1 MSTNIYKG
9 VPALNT
15 LNIDVSNMAP
25 DNLTLEAYKA
35 VLKIGE
41 EFDKTQQTANYYEAI
56 TKLDITDTEYKNA
69 FLSNKSVDFQKADFR
84 ESALKGLNEAVE
96 AKKKIVMDTKGIDG
110 ALKQKLYQH
119 LAGKS
124 GELAL
129 ELHKDVLTY
138 ETKENI
144 DNSIR
149 MKNDGIT
156 LLKQSDINSDR
167 SEYYQMIFDSV
178 DRLSFFGEDTAKI
191 MVDTVKQVVEAES
204 WGQNVFLQEKLFG
217 KDLRYNEILG
227 EFEAWKKSVISDEY
241 LDKKAN
247 EIVSSFKG
255 TGTEKENYKNAVKG
269 SLKAEYEKLIMEK
282 TPYVMQQY
290 ETQKERQLQ
299 QQRFEKQYA
308 LDSERLSYEKK
319 RDEEYKVQRAIDKG
333 DTLGAL
339 SLANGYN
346 TTINDLFVGNNFSRV
361 TGGVTLDKAIANNQT
376 INVFSDERLSALKSA
391 KKISYDSGKG
401 LPDFFQTN
409 LKSEIDSLPTSQA
422 KEMYIRN
429 LDAQGLI
436 PYRISRMYLNNDPD
450 FNRAMQSLTMIET
463 QTGGV
468 KNRID
473 VSYMNNNQFKENFTK
488 YGLDNQQQQYLT
500 DSITAWSNTGSLPR
514 GVIINNGQD
523 FARNVRDAYI
533 SNTEFRN
540 MLDSEARLIKKYGSK
555 SSFRVLSISQDLV
568 NQAGNNAAGS
578 VSGKAYIDRNNGSR
592 ANPGKVKV
600 LGKNNNSGKNE
611 KVPPKPNLP
620 QNGAKAYFNSVR

>member
-15 LNIDVSNMAP
+15 LNVDVANMAP

-319 RDEEYKVQRAIDKG
+319 RDEEYKVQSAIDKG

-376 INVFSDERLSALKSA
+376 INVFSDERLSTLKSA

-450 FNRAMQSLTMIET
+450 FNRAMQSLTAIET
-463 QTGGV
+463 QTGGI

-500 DSITAWSNTGSLPR
+500 DRITVWSNTGSLPH

-592 ANPGKVKV
+592 ANPGKVKI
-600 LGKNNNSGKNE
+600 LGNNNNSGKTKKTQKTTTNSG
-611 KVPPKPNLP
+611 KKIN
-620 QNGAKAYFNSVR
+620 YFNNSR

>member
-15 LNIDVSNMAP
+15 LNVDVANMAP

-119 LAGKS
+119 LVGKS

-290 ETQKERQLQ
+290 ETQKERELQ
-299 QQRFEKQYA
+299 QKRFEKQYA
-308 LDSERLSYEKK
+308 LDAERLTYEKR
-319 RDEEYKVQRAIDKG
+319 RDEEYKVQQAIDRG

-346 TTINDLFVGNNFSRV
+346 TTMNDIFVGDNFSRV
-361 TGGVTLDKAIANNQT
+361 TGGITLDKAIANNQT
-376 INVFSDERLSALKSA
+376 INVFSNEKLTALRNA
-391 KKISYDSGKG
+391 KKISYDTGKG
-401 LPDFFQTN
+401 LPDFFHTN
-409 LKSEIDSLPTSQA
+409 LKSEIDSLPNGQA

-450 FNRAMQSLTMIET
+450 FNRAMQSLTAIET

-500 DSITAWSNTGSLPR
+500 DRITAWSNTGSLPR

-600 LGKNNNSGKNE
+600 LGKNNNSGKTTKTQKTTTNSG
-611 KVPPKPNLP
+611 KKIN
-620 QNGAKAYFNSVR
+620 YFNNSR

>member
-247 EIVSSFKG
+247 EIVSSFRG

-600 LGKNNNSGKNE
+600 LGKNNNSGKTTKTQKTTTKDGKKINFI
-611 KVPPKPNLP
+611 KGL
-620 QNGAKAYFNSVR
+620 